1 MKLKYILSI
10 LLLWAGMTKSF
21 SQLYDVTP
29 GEITICASSPI
40 PDGITASKQ
49 AYIDLINCG
58 FNSGMA
64 QGSVDYFKQQFELIG
79 NLDFKYL
86 IQSGDLFTEKRS
98 IYVKAFQDEKHFGG
112 LKFKD
117 EPKFSD
123 LDELQVQDSKM
134 MNAAP
139 KNLIYMNLVGVLEKT
154 FTGNLTNFYDYLE
167 LLQDK
172 FAPEVWSYDY
182 YPILTK
188 NGKLIIEYDQFY
200 SDLEDFS
207 TISQKTGR
215 PFWAYCESM
224 AYKTKTYSR
233 PAATEA
239 YLRWEAFSALA
250 YGAQGIVYW
259 TYGQRKSNAVED
271 YTSALVNLNGK
282 KSKAWYAAKK
292 VNGEIKKYND
302 IFYQCKVKEVR
313 HTGDRI
319 YKGTRKLSGAF
330 GPLQMVRSQEAGVMV
345 SMIENNGKEYIM
357 VVSRDVLKKQKVTLE
372 LVPNMNI
379 TDLTTAT
386 PTHYSWRKD
395 INFTLSAGG
404 YKIFEVD
411 SPNQ

>member
-1 MKLKYILSI
+1 MFIMHI
-10 LLLWAGMTKSF
+10 LLFWNVDRIEAN
-21 SQLYDVTP
+21 
-29 GEITICASSPI
+29 ITQSLVNYPI
-40 PDGITASKQ
+40 PGKIVILASTPIPEGIMPSRKD
-49 AYIDLINCG
+49 YEELIDCG
-58 FNSGMA
+58 FNCGMTN
-64 QGSVDYFKQQFELIG
+64 GSLNFFKNQFKLIKG
-79 NLDFKYL
+79 LDFKIL
-86 IQSGDLFTEKRS
+86 IVHGDLLNDRRTYFIDVFKTEPQLAGWR
-98 IYVKAFQDEKHFGG
+98 
-112 LKFKD
+112 FKD
-117 EPKFSD
+117 EPYFNN
-123 LDELQVQDSKM
+123 LNTLVPEYQKM
-134 MNAAP
+134 CIADPNRLVYI
-139 KNLIYMNLVGVLEKT
+139 NLSGEKISVI
-154 FTGNLTNFYDYLE
+154 TGNLPTYFNYLE
-167 LLQDK
+167 LIEEK
-172 FAPEVWSYDY
+172 FKPQVWSYDF
-182 YPILTK
+182 YPIK
-188 NGKLIIEYDQFY
+188 IIDRKIVVAYDEFY

-224 AYKTKTYSR
+224 AYKTSSYAR

-259 TYGQRKSNAVED
+259 TYGQRKSNSVED

-282 KSKAWYAAKK
+282 KSKAWNAAKK

-330 GPLQMVRSQEAGVMV
+330 GPLQMVRSQNAGVV
-345 SMIENNGKEYIM
+345 LSQIEKNGKEYIV

-379 TDLTTAT
+379 TDLTVANPKKYTGQ
-386 PTHYSWRKD
+386 KV

-404 YKIFEVD
+404 YKIFEIGSD
-411 SPNQ
+411 